1 MPHKVACVRLCNEEN
16 NKMKL
21 HCSITLASIALAVL
35 LTTSAG
41 AVAQDV
47 GFDAGKSAKSRC
59 YATVKVARKAATG
72 TTTGGKIPSAGEHD
86 VKKTGHTR

>member
-21 HCSITLASIALAVL
+21 HCSSTLAVL

-41 AVAQDV
+41 AVVQ
-47 GFDAGKSAKSRC
+47 DAGSDAGESAKSRG
-59 YATVKVARKAATG
+59 YATVKVARKTATG
-72 TTTGGKIPSAGEHD
+72 TTTGEHD
-86 VKKTGHTR
+86 VKKTGHRS

>member
-1 MPHKVACVRLCNEEN
+1 MEV

-35 LTTSAG
+35 LTMGAV

-47 GFDAGKSAKSRC
+47 GSVAGKSAKSRC
-59 YATVKVARKAATG
+59 YATARVARKTATG
-72 TTTGGKIPSAGEHD
+72 TTTGGKTPTAGEHD
-86 VKKTGHTR
+86 VKEIGHRR

>member
-47 GFDAGKSAKSRC
+47 GSDASKSAKSRC
-59 YATVKVARKAATG
+59 YATVKVARKTATG
-72 TTTGGKIPSAGEHD
+72 TTTGGKTPSAGEHD